1 MKKNVRISILSVFI
15 IITTFIIIRQST
27 IIYLE
32 FKNINIP
39 NKENRQIGDMSTHK
53 WITVKKLSKRYN
65 ISEEDIFKTLE
76 ITPSSGDENLYVK
89 DLADKYN
96 KTPEEMKINLKKIIE
111 NNKNIEN
118 DINIEGKKNE

>member
-1 MKKNVRISILSVFI
+1 MKKNVRISILSIFI
-15 IITTFIIIRQST
+15 VITIFIIIRQST
-27 IIYLE
+27 IIY
-32 FKNINIP
+32 FQIKNINIP
-39 NKENRQIGDMSTHK
+39 NKENRQIRDMSTHK

-65 ISEEDIFKTLE
+65 MAEEAIFKTLE

-96 KTPEEMKINLKKIIE
+96 KTPDEMKINLKKIIE
-111 NNKNIEN
+111 SDKNIEN